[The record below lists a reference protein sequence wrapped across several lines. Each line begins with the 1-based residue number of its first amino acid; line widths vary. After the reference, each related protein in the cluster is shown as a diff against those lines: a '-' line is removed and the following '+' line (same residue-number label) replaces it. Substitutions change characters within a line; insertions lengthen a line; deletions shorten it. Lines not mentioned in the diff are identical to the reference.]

1 MKNWKRPS
9 GNAMNQLG
17 ERMGAASRGIGAM
30 FRETGFNPVRSVGM
44 KLFLIIFCGILVCV
58 ISLGLFSFSQSSAI
72 IQREVAESSEA
83 TMQQTAARLDQML
96 RNYEMKT
103 MEFIANQDFITNL
116 TVVLASS
123 SSDFERYEGQRE
135 ISELFGTVQM
145 SDGNVAGLYIIPTDD
160 KTPVIGSSGGYTLP
174 DKAAVLEQPFAQQ
187 AIELRGKVLWVSTMP
202 KGLSGSVDRPTIA
215 IARVLNL
222 TSTPSLLIMEL
233 FANILEDPIQGA
245 AGDNGSV
252 VRLIAPEDGNRI
264 IYSTDVAELA
274 TTYGLALPAAGSS
287 IEVEVDGEDVL
298 SVGANVP
305 INNWMVVANIPVSEL
320 VKDVASIRNVT
331 VIMSILSAVI
341 AAGIGLLVMWSVG
354 RPLGKLRTL
363 MNEGEK
369 GNLTVRSDIRQRDEI
384 GQVAESFNRMMDQI
398 KALVQQT
405 NRSAEEVLDTAA
417 NLTEASRKTAT
428 SAKEIAVATEEIA
441 KGATNLA
448 MESERGTEMTSHI
461 GKQVQAVIRENEE
474 MGRAAAIVEES
485 GRRGADYM
493 AAMLE
498 KTGRTEEMTRSMMAK
513 VDKLKESTGSIR
525 KILDVL
531 NNIMKQTNILSLNA
545 TIEAARAGAA
555 GKGFMV
561 VADEIRK
568 LADQSRQSIGVVGE
582 IVETIQREIDETVSV
597 LSAANPLF
605 QEQIESVRNANQIF
619 ADVQAHMNDFVQ
631 RLELATE
638 AVGRLEEAQ
647 AALNL
652 AMTNVSA
659 VAEESSAT
667 SEEVA
672 SLSSEQQN
680 ISEELVRLSNRL
692 ESVSRELRE
701 SLTRFTVD

>member
-1 MKNWKRPS
+1 MNKWKRPS
-9 GNAMNQLG
+9 GKAMNRLG
-17 ERMGAASRGIGAM
+17 ERVGEASRGIGEM
-30 FRETGFNPVRSVGM
+30 LRETGFNPARSVGM

-58 ISLGLFSFSQSSAI
+58 VSLGLFSLSRSSSIIQQKVADSSA
-72 IQREVAESSEA
+72 A
-83 TMQQTAARLDQML
+83 TMEQTAARLDQLL
-96 RNYEMKT
+96 RIYEQKT
-103 MEFIANQDFITNL
+103 MEFIANQNFINNL
-116 TVVLASS
+116 TTFMSPS
-123 SSDFERYEGQRE
+123 TTDFERYEAQRA
-135 ISELFGTVQM
+135 IGELFGTVQM
-145 SDGNVAGLYIIPTDD
+145 SDVNVAGVYIVPNDE
-160 KTPVIGSSGGYTLP
+160 KTPVIGSTAGSVMP
-174 DKAAVLEQPFAQQ
+174 EKAALLEQPFVQKAQ
-187 AIELRGKVLWVSTMP
+187 ELKGRVVWVPTSP
-202 KGLSGSVDRPTIA
+202 QGLSGSLDRPTIA
-215 IARVLNL
+215 LVRALNL
-222 TSTPSLLIMEL
+222 TAVQTLLIMEL
-233 FANILEDPIQGA
+233 YANILNEPISGA
-245 AGDNGSV
+245 TSDNGSV
-252 VRLIAPEDGNRI
+252 VRLIAPEEGKRI
-264 IYSTDVAELA
+264 VYSTNTDELA
-274 TTYGLALPAAGSS
+274 TTYGHELPAPGSS
-287 IEVEVDGEDVL
+287 IGVEIDGKDML
-298 SVGANVP
+298 SVGASVP
-305 INNWMVVANIPVSEL
+305 VNNWMVVANIPVSEL
-320 VKDVASIRNVT
+320 VRDVASIRNVT
-331 VIMSILSAVI
+331 VIMSIVSAII
-341 AAGIGLLVMWSVG
+341 AAAIGLLVMWSVG
-354 RPLGKLRTL
+354 RPLGKLRNL

-428 SAKEIAVATEEIA
+428 SAKEIAIATEEIA

-498 KTGRTEEMTRSMMAK
+498 KTGRTEDMTRSMMAK

-582 IVETIQREIDETVSV
+582 IVETIQREIDETVTV

-619 ADVQAHMNDFVQ
+619 ADVQARMNDFVQ
-631 RLELATE
+631 RLESATA
-638 AVGRLEEAQ
+638 AVARLEEAQ

-659 VAEESSAT
+659 VAQESSAT

-672 SLSSEQQN
+672 SLSSEQQS

-701 SLTRFTVD
+701 SLSRFTI